1 MSKIKITFKSE
12 IIIDTEK
19 YGYDIT
25 FDEFTKVYKES
36 NDNNKHAITMYHDI
50 NNNIKCVKM
59 EHIDV

>member
-12 IIIDTEK
+12 IIIDTNK

-36 NDNNKHAITMYHDI
+36 NKDSNHAISIYHEI
-50 NNNIKCVKM
+50 NDNIKCVKM
-59 EHIDV
+59 EHIDD